1 MRVFIL
7 AGGLGARLSEE
18 TAIRPKP
25 MVEIGDQPV
34 IWHIMKMYAAC
45 GFEDFVVLC
54 GYKGHVIKEY
64 FATYALRRSDVAFD
78 FSRNGV
84 EIIKGPAERW
94 KVTLLDTGEDTNIGG
109 RIRRARGY
117 TGDAT
122 FCVTYG
128 DTVSDVD
135 VNKEIAFHRSHGKLA
150 TMMVTQPPGRFG
162 AVLMPKGRDE
172 ITRFQEK
179 PGGDGAW
186 VNGGFFVLEPGV
198 IDYIDG
204 DAADWGDVLER
215 LARDG
220 HLVGYR
226 HRGFWHPMDTLPDKK
241 NLETMWKQGRA
252 PWKTW

>member
-1 MRVFIL
+1 
-7 AGGLGARLSEE
+7 
-18 TAIRPKP
+18 
-25 MVEIGDQPV
+25 
-34 IWHIMKMYAAC
+34 
-45 GFEDFVVLC
+45 
-54 GYKGHVIKEY
+54 
-64 FATYALRRSDVAFD
+64 
-78 FSRNGV
+78 
-84 EIIKGPAERW
+84 
-94 KVTLLDTGEDTNIGG
+94 
-109 RIRRARGY
+109 
-117 TGDAT
+117 
-122 FCVTYG
+122 
-128 DTVSDVD
+128 
-135 VNKEIAFHRSHGKLA
+135 
-150 TMMVTQPPGRFG
+150 
-162 AVLMPKGRDE
+162 MPKGRDE